1 MTISM
6 AYAQGFFL
14 ALTRILAI
22 FMTAPILSNRLIPTQ
37 VKVGLG
43 VLLTLILMPLQT
55 DMGPAQPLGAFLVDI
70 GRELIVGLLVGFAGQ
85 LVFAAFQVMGDM
97 MGIGAGLQAAQLL
110 NPTLGTTGTALEGFY
125 ALLAVLLFLTIDG
138 HHQVILAL
146 QRTFEVIPLRTFD
159 LSTLGPERFIA
170 LSAQMLAAALQMAL
184 PVIGAVLVADV
195 ALALIARVVPQMN
208 VFFVGAPLKLGLAL
222 AALAL
227 GLPLIL
233 PLMRTV
239 MAQIGPEMLRV
250 IRG

>member
-55 DMGPAQPLGAFLVDI
+55 DMGPVQPLGAFLVDI

-170 LSAQMLAAALQMAL
+170 LSTQMLAAALQMAL